1 MVGVVKDGAAVWL
14 LAKIRLVLDALGFGK
29 TELVDEVVY
38 VVVVIV
44 ASMLIGRG
52 VKWLF
57 LWIVRKVVEVR
68 NGNLGQELLRQ
79 NILPKC
85 AHIVP
90 PVVFLALIPVAFDDG
105 SRLLAM
111 FERLVWLYALAAVG
125 IGAAAVLTFV
135 FNRYNEH
142 ANTRNLPLKGILN
155 IAKGAMWLILV
166 VVGVSIVADKSPA
179 ALLTGLGAFAAAL
192 LLIFKDSILGFIAG
206 LQMSQNDMLHVGDWI
221 CVPSTDAN
229 GIVIDVS
236 LSAVKVQNFDYTIVT
251 VPPYTLVSTSFKNYR
266 GMYDSGVRMIEE
278 TISVNAQSVC
288 QADAG
293 FVAKVCERYPLLREA
308 VELADASRDTN
319 IGLFR
324 TYAMAYL
331 RARNDIAKSER
342 LRVYFNGMKAEGMS
356 IMIYCYATKT
366 GWNEFEPIRSEVMEH
381 LCVAAADFGLRIYT
395 ENDLD
400 VKMR

>member
-1 MVGVVKDGAAVWL
+1 MWL
-14 LAKIRLVLDALGFGK
+14 LDRIRLGMDALGIGRS
-29 TELVDEVVY
+29 ESVDEVAYVA
-38 VVVVIV
+38 VVVA
-44 ASMLIGRG
+44 ASLLIGRV
-52 VKWLF
+52 VKWLL

-68 NGNLGQELLRQ
+68 NGELGQELIKQ
-79 NILPKC
+79 NILTKC

-90 PVVFLALIPVAFDDG
+90 PAVFLTLIPVAFDDG
-105 SRLLAM
+105 SRMLTVL
-111 FERLVWLYALAAVG
+111 EHLVWLYALAAVG

-155 IAKGAMWLILV
+155 IAKGTMWLILL

-221 CVPSTDAN
+221 CVPSTEAN

-236 LSAVKVQNFDYTIVT
+236 LSAVKVQNFDNTIVT

-266 GMYDSGVRMIEE
+266 GMYESGVRLIEQE
-278 TISVNAQSVC
+278 IAVSVQSVC
-288 QADAG
+288 RATDALRE
-293 FVAKVCERYPLLREA
+293 AMCERYPLLREA
-308 VELADASRDTN
+308 LALADSATETN
-319 IGLFR
+319 VGLFR

-331 RARNDIAKSER
+331 RSRNDIAQTER
-342 LRVYFNGMKAEGMS
+342 LRVYFNGLTAEGMRLTV
-356 IMIYCYATKT
+356 YCYATKT
-366 GWNEFEPIRSEVMEH
+366 GWNVYEPIRSEVMEH
-381 LCVAAADFGLRIYT
+381 LCVAAADFGLKLYAD
-395 ENDLD
+395 NDLA
-400 VKMR
+400 VTM